1 MLFAS
6 LNRKRQ
12 RTKRKEPF
20 EHQSFYRQRQL
31 HSCKHGKGRMT
42 QWVNP
47 RDQKAELSAMENY
60 SQALNP
66 NQVTAKPC
74 SGGFQNF
81 CEPMCLI

>member
-1 MLFAS
+1 
-6 LNRKRQ
+6 
-12 RTKRKEPF
+12 
-20 EHQSFYRQRQL
+20 
-31 HSCKHGKGRMT
+31 MT

-74 SGGFQNF
+74 PGGFQNF
-81 CEPMCLI
+81 CEPMCVI